1 MSSSVRVE
9 ALTPARYRENYDIE
23 HAFLGSKKFCC
34 VLPWSCCGGFG
45 EWRAQREKQAP
56 EHKALYAVA
65 IDESTSKVLGFVH
78 CCGHGM
84 KCDLHTPKPG
94 ELYVEELAV
103 SAEARGKGVGT
114 KLLQWAEAQAVARGD
129 TVMSLAVL
137 RGNRAQGLYE
147 RFGFEEQPHQDGCDE
162 CCECCFVTLCFGRP
176 YGCCHAGW
184 GSAFMTKSLLEKPAV
199 VVVNAKGPV
208 VEAMERAS
216 EDVIVESGVVVRPRG
231 LMRQASLNRALSR

>member
-1 MSSSVRVE
+1 MSSGVRVE
-9 ALTPARYRENYDIE
+9 VLSPARYRENYDIE

-45 EWRAQREKQAP
+45 EWRSQKEKMAP
-56 EHKALYAVA
+56 EHKLLYAVA
-65 IDESTSKVLGFVH
+65 IDETTDKVLGFVY

-84 KCDLHTPKPG
+84 KCDLHSPKLG

-103 SAEARGKGVGT
+103 TAEARGKGVGT

-137 RGNRAQGLYE
+137 RGNRAQGLYQ

-162 CCECCFVTLCFGRP
+162 CCECCFVTVCFGRP
-176 YGCCHAGW
+176 YG
-184 GSAFMTKSLLEKPAV
+184 E
-199 VVVNAKGPV
+199 
-208 VEAMERAS
+208 
-216 EDVIVESGVVVRPRG
+216 
-231 LMRQASLNRALSR
+231 